1 MILDL
6 LLDLLFIQIL
16 VCYIIDLSGFI
27 PSLEMSLSKWLK
39 IKAHIP
45 KPFSCSLCSGWWL
58 GLIYLLVTGQFG
70 LSQIVIVAGLSF
82 FSKHISGFIRWMSE
96 LMVKLESILYK
107 WIR

>member
-1 MILDL
+1 MILN
-6 LLDLLFIQIL
+6 LLFIQIL

-39 IKAHIP
+39 IKQAHIP
-45 KPFSCSLCSGWWL
+45 KPFGCSLCMGWWL

-82 FSKHISGFIRWMSE
+82 FSKHISGLLMWMSE
-96 LMVKLESILYK
+96 LMVKLESILYR